1 MERKIA
7 LVKALSKVIWIQND
21 LFAKWYVRDGEEFV
35 GREDDGE
42 RMVPELGGEIE
53 EAGMGG
59 SCPFRNLVGKGAQG
73 RSPLGKEVEVE
84 GEGEEEGGR
93 GGGSHVLSY
102 GKAAPEMHLGVSQA
116 PHVSVAG
123 GA

>member
-21 LFAKWYVRDGEEFV
+21 LFAKWYVRDGEEFA

-59 SCPFRNLVGKGAQG
+59 SCPFRNLVGKG
-73 RSPLGKEVEVE
+73 RSPLGREVEVE
-84 GEGEEEGGR
+84 VGGEKEEEGR
-93 GGGSHVLSY
+93 GGGGPVVSY
-102 GKAAPEMHLGVSQA
+102 GKKAPERGLGVSQA
-116 PHVSVAG
+116 PHVSVVG